1 MVYGL
6 ITKRRMAL
14 GAVAVML
21 GAVVAASVGVAPAEA
36 RKKNRIRHHAAASQA
51 YDPPFAAIVIDA
63 KTGKTLHAR
72 NADARRHP
80 ASITKVMTLYML
92 FEQLEQG
99 RLKLDSP
106 LRVSSHAASMPPSK
120 LGVRAGGAIT
130 VENAIKALVTRSA
143 NDIASAIGEN
153 IAGSEARF
161 AQLMT
166 RKARSLGMT
175 GTVYVNASGLP
186 DARQITTARD
196 LGILARA
203 VQDRFPQYYGYFS
216 TRSFQF
222 AGQTIGNHNRLLGS
236 VEGVDGIKTGYT
248 RMSGF
253 NLMTSARSNGR
264 HIVAIVI
271 GGRSGAIRDR
281 IMASLVAENL
291 PTAYAGARIAPPVGE
306 SGAAI
311 NVAAAVAPRPEPR
324 PADLPAHGVRPVVA
338 SASASDT
345 ATPSAFRWI
354 GPRSEQASDN
364 SAVTRLAYAPETEP
378 SAPRELDSR
387 GLARLIRTKANQP
400 VRQAA
405 VAAPDQGQEALK
417 EALQE
422 TSQESSPVSAQAS
435 APAARS
441 GSWVIQLGATEDEAS
456 ARKLLADASGASDHL
471 KSASP
476 FTEKVVRGK
485 STLWRARFS
494 GFGPKGAQDACR
506 ALKDNGYDCFATRG

>member
-1 MVYGL
+1 MVSGHS
-6 ITKRRMAL
+6 TTRRNVRWILTVAL
-14 GAVAVML
+14 G
-21 GAVVAASVGVAPAEA
+21 VVVTASVSVAPAEA
-36 RKKNRIRHHAAASQA
+36 RRKHRIRHHGGASQA

-63 KTGKTLHAR
+63 KTGKTLYAK
-72 NADARRHP
+72 NPDARRHP

-99 RLKLDSP
+99 RMRLDTP
-106 LRVSSHAASMPPSK
+106 LRVSAHAASMPPSK
-120 LGVRAGGAIT
+120 LGVRPGGTIS

-153 IAGSEARF
+153 IGGSEARF
-161 AQLMT
+161 AQMMT
-166 RKARSLGMT
+166 RKARALGMT

-186 DARQITTARD
+186 DTRQITTARD

-222 AGQTIGNHNRLLGS
+222 GSQTIGNHNRLLGA

-253 NLMTSARSNGR
+253 NLMTSARANGR
-264 HIVAIVI
+264 HVVGIVL

-281 IMASLVAENL
+281 IMASLVAEHM
-291 PTAYAGARIAPPVGE
+291 PTAYAGARIAPLVGE
-306 SGAAI
+306 SGAAVR
-311 NVAAAVAPRPEPR
+311 VAAATAPRPEPR
-324 PADLPAHGVRPVVA
+324 PADLPARGVRPVVA

-345 ATPSAFRWI
+345 ATPSTFRWVA
-354 GPRSEQASDN
+354 PRNEQDSA
-364 SAVTRLAYAPETEP
+364 AVTRLAYAPESEP
-378 SAPRELDSR
+378 AAPRELDSR
-387 GLARLIRTKANQP
+387 GLARLIKNKANKP
-400 VRQAA
+400 ARQAA
-405 VAAPDQGQEALK
+405 AAE
-417 EALQE
+417 
-422 TSQESSPVSAQAS
+422 
-435 APAARS
+435 APAAEAETAPVARG

-456 ARKLLADASGASDHL
+456 AKQLLADARGASEYL
-471 KSASP
+471 KTAAP

-485 STLWRARFS
+485 ATLWRARFS

-506 ALKDNGYDCFATRG
+506 ALKDNGYECFATRG